1 MARKAIGKMNN
12 IIKSI
17 KRVSFELSNLCN
29 YAAIHP
35 QCPASKVKRPMF
47 LSQSKIINVLYS
59 LFGWGFNETIAWYI
73 YNEPTID
80 PRLIKLVDY
89 TSRLFNGVIKQR
101 IVTNGA
107 YLDQTLLDEFIE
119 AGITYFKID
128 CYTPRDL
135 HYARQLKPKTEIEKF
150 KVTKKSLDDRMT
162 LYDLPAKNLAIPCY
176 APYADIQIKC
186 DGRIVL
192 CAIDWKSTVTFGN
205 LNNEPFEDILRSP
218 AMLKTYEKLRVGER
232 TPDVCSRC
240 NRTVTGDSCLK
251 TSKYFKEGK

>member
-1 MARKAIGKMNN
+1 MARKASGEMND

-17 KRVSFELSNLCN
+17 KRVSFELSNVCN
-29 YAAIHP
+29 YAKIHP
-35 QCPASKVKRPMF
+35 QCPASKVRRPIF
-47 LSQSKIINVLYS
+47 LSQTKVFRVIYT
-59 LFGWGFNETIAWYI
+59 LFAWGFKGTIAWYI

-80 PRLIKLVDY
+80 PRLMAFVNY
-89 TSRLFNGVIKQR
+89 THHLFNKEIRQR

-107 YLDQTLLDEFIE
+107 YLDQTLLDELII

-128 CYTPRDL
+128 CYTPHDL
-135 HYARQLKPKTEIEKF
+135 KRARQLRPKKDIERF
-150 KVTKKSLDDRMT
+150 KVTKKSLDDRMC
-162 LYDLPAKNLAIPCY
+162 LYDLPAKNLTIPCF

-205 LNNEPFEDILRSP
+205 LENERFEDILRSP
-218 AMLKTYEKLRVGER
+218 AMLKTYEKLRIGER

-251 TSKYFKEGK
+251 TSKYFKEDK

>member
-1 MARKAIGKMNN
+1 MNE
-12 IIKSI
+12 IVKSI

-35 QCPASKVKRPMF
+35 QCPASKVKRPIF
-47 LSQSKIINVLYS
+47 LSQMKIFHVLYT
-59 LFGWGFNETIAWYI
+59 LFAWGFKGTIAWYI

-89 TSRLFNGVIKQR
+89 TSHLFDGNIKQR

-107 YLDQTLLDEFIE
+107 YLDQTLLDELLT

-135 HYARQLKPKTEIEKF
+135 HHARELKPKKEIDKF
-150 KVTKKSLDDRMT
+150 KVTKKGLDDRLN
-162 LYDLPAKNLAIPCY
+162 LYDLPAKNLTIPCF
-176 APYADIQIKC
+176 APYADIQVKC

-192 CAIDWKSTVTFGN
+192 CAIDWRSTIVFGN
-205 LNNEPFEDILRSP
+205 LANERFEDILRSP

-232 TPDVCSRC
+232 TLDVCSRC
-240 NRTVTGDSCLK
+240 NRTVTGDACLK
-251 TSKYFKEGK
+251 TSKYFEEGK